1 MGAIGWR
8 CSLNDRGQQVARVLD
23 GIDRGEVTVAQGVS
37 ALKKPSP
44 APRRG
49 RAWLPLWL
57 RVAFVPHGRGV
68 HLTLP
73 LFVVGPLAIV
83 GFILLLPF
91 AAFVVG
97 LISLRKR
104 AALGAFVQGI
114 GLLCSLII
122 TLLLHGRGAGFRVQD
137 RDTDIGFWLS

>member
-23 GIDRGEVTVAQGVS
+23 GIDRGEYTVAQGVS
-37 ALKKPSP
+37 ALKKPL
-44 APRRG
+44 PRRG

-73 LFVVGPLAIV
+73 LFVVGPLALV
-83 GFILLLPF
+83 GFLLLLPF

-97 LISLRKR
+97 LISIKR
-104 AALGAFVQGI
+104 RAVLTYFVQGI
-114 GLLCSLII
+114 SLLCSLTV
-122 TLLLHGRGAGFRVQD
+122 TLLLHGRGAGFRVRD

>member
-1 MGAIGWR
+1 METTGWR
-8 CSLNDRGQQVARVLD
+8 CSLNDRGRQVVRVLE
-23 GIDRGEVTVAQGVS
+23 GIDRGEYTVAQGVS
-37 ALKKPSP
+37 LLKKP
-44 APRRG
+44 APPVRRG

-57 RVAFVPHGRGV
+57 GIAFVPHGRGV

-73 LFVVGPLAIV
+73 LFILGPLAFV

-97 LISLRKR
+97 LISIRKR
-104 AALGAFVQGI
+104 GVLGGFIQGI
-114 GLLCSLII
+114 GLLCSLVF
-122 TLLLHGRGAGFRVQD
+122 TLFLHGRGAGFRVRD